1 MAPPSAYG
9 RSIDSLRG
17 MTPDER
23 IRKSFALGEAVRDL
37 FRVAEQEVAPTLPSG
52 DLEGF
57 LQRHFKLSHADLLN
71 RIVGSLDRAGID
83 YFLTGSLASSVY
95 GEPRIVK
102 DLDVTVR
109 LAESR
114 VSELLAA
121 YLGPDFRPDPKALGE
136 SIRGGGIFVS
146 ELAGDR
152 VDFWFFQDDPFDRS
166 RFERKRCVRLVGL
179 DVNVPSPEDA
189 ILANLR
195 WAKKEVK
202 GSEVKSYRDALRIT
216 EVQDSALDRRYLTE
230 WADRLEVRALWDRVL
245 ADMTPL

>member
-1 MAPPSAYG
+1 
-9 RSIDSLRG
+9 

-37 FRVAEQEVAPTLPSG
+37 FRVAEQEVAPTLPG
-52 DLEGF
+52 EDLEGF
-57 LQRHFKLSHADLLN
+57 LQRHFSLSHTDLLN
-71 RIVGSLDRAGID
+71 RIVGSLDRGGID

-102 DLDVTVR
+102 DLDVKVR

-166 RFERKRCVRLVGL
+166 RFERKRFVRLVGL

-216 EVQDSALDRRYLTE
+216 EVQDSALDRGYLTE

-245 ADMTPL
+245 ADMTPA